1 MTPANPFA
9 APLAKPAPPAS
20 SNSSE
25 QDQAIAKVL
34 DWHKNVAKRKAQV
47 FRLFGA
53 AGTGKTT
60 MARTIAEQIGGHVQF
75 AAFSGKAA
83 SVLRGKGC
91 ENATTI
97 HALIYTPQKDAKGK
111 LTFAL
116 NAKSTLWSATLIVV
130 DEVSMVD
137 AKLGKDLESFNRPIL
152 VLGDRAQLPPIA
164 GAGYFMKAAADFEL
178 TEIRRQDRD
187 NPIVQLANDVRT
199 GKLLK
204 IGDYGTSRLVAAR
217 DIEVTTILN
226 TDQVLAGKNET
237 VHRFNARIRELL
249 GRPQAEPIS
258 GDKLVCLKNNRSKGI
273 FNGEIWIV
281 HEVEEIKAGIVHM
294 TVKSEF
300 DDKRQVSIAVPQ
312 QHFTTDSTT
321 GSFDSSK
328 RHDAFTFGNVL
339 TVHRAQGSEWKSIV
353 LFDESDSFGE
363 DRSRWLYTGITRA
376 SQSIVVVR
384 P

>member
-1 MTPANPFA
+1 MYPANPFA
-9 APLAKPAPPAS
+9 SPPAKPAPPAS

-34 DWHKNVAKRKAQV
+34 DWHKNVAKHKAQV

-60 MARTIAEQIGGHVQF
+60 IARTIAEQIGGHVQF

-97 HALIYTPQKDAKGK
+97 HALIYTPPQKDAKGK

-116 NAKSTLWSATLIVV
+116 SEKSTLSSATLIII

-152 VLGDRAQLPPIA
+152 VLGDRAQLPPIE
-164 GAGYFMKAAADFEL
+164 GAGYFMKASADFEL
-178 TEIRRQDRD
+178 TEIRRQDLN
-187 NPIVQLANDVRT
+187 NPIIQLANDVRK
-199 GKLLK
+199 GKHLK
-204 IGDYGTSRLVAAR
+204 IGDYGTSRVIAAR
-217 DIEVTTILN
+217 DIEVATILN
-226 TDQVLAGKNET
+226 ADQVLAGKNET
-237 VHRFNARIRELL
+237 VRRFNARIRELL
-249 GRPQAEPIS
+249 GRPQGEPIS

-312 QHFTTDSTT
+312 QHFTTE
-321 GSFDSSK
+321 FD
-328 RHDAFTFGNVL
+328 
-339 TVHRAQGSEWKSIV
+339 HRLV
-353 LFDESDSFGE
+353 
-363 DRSRWLYTGITRA
+363 RSQQA
-376 SQSIVVVR
+376 